1 MSRSNISDLVHEKI
15 DLLNE
20 LQTRI
25 VVLRALDQQRV
36 GSNFTEANDNL
47 RQCLAYWSRLA
58 KQNIRYSNAS
68 IDETMDVVHEIFG
81 KESLR
86 SDGDFSVYIKNFAVI
101 DQAQCAQIMN
111 LFCNCLVM
119 ADLKNSE
126 QKEEFFMSFPPS
138 EGDLFCLDG
147 TQERLE
153 IIERQLLS
161 NELYLPFVGASDLTI
176 LNLTDALKYDVKQG
190 NQVHIPKY
198 LDLTKLMKLFEIS
211 DLSFLVETLRK

>member
-81 KESLR
+81 KES
-86 SDGDFSVYIKNFAVI
+86 
-101 DQAQCAQIMN
+101 
-111 LFCNCLVM
+111 
-119 ADLKNSE
+119 
-126 QKEEFFMSFPPS
+126 FFIPS
-138 EGDLFCLDG
+138 
-147 TQERLE
+147 
-153 IIERQLLS
+153 S
-161 NELYLPFVGASDLTI
+161 A
-176 LNLTDALKYDVKQG
+176 
-190 NQVHIPKY
+190 
-198 LDLTKLMKLFEIS
+198 IS
-211 DLSFLVETLRK
+211 SATFSFLINTCSGTR